1 VTTSIGYVRY
11 FLGTLC
17 LFIATVTAMMTAP
30 AAVLTIFQSE
40 VAPAMT
46 VMLVLVAAF
55 FVLLGTFSWVRAVRL
70 TPGDDLLEGQR
81 GLLIAMM
88 VVTVLLLAGF
98 ASYFVLQ
105 IDFWRGAID
114 GMRDGS

>member
-1 VTTSIGYVRY
+1 MTTSIGYVRY

-17 LFIATVTAMMTAP
+17 LFIATLTAMMTAP
-30 AAVLTIFQSE
+30 AALLTIFQSE
-40 VAPAMT
+40 VAPSMT
-46 VMLVLVAAF
+46 VALVVVAAF
-55 FVLLGTFSWVRAVRL
+55 FLLLGVYSWVRAVRL

-98 ASYFVLQ
+98 AIYFMLQ
-105 IDFWRGAID
+105 LDFWRGAID

>member
-11 FLGTLC
+11 VLGTLC
-17 LFIATVTAMMTAP
+17 LFIATVTAMMTVP

-40 VAPAMT
+40 VAPGMT
-46 VMLVLVAAF
+46 VMFVVVAAF
-55 FVLLGTFSWVRAVRL
+55 FVLLGVYSWVRAVRL

-88 VVTVLLLAGF
+88 AVTVLLLAGF
-98 ASYFVLQ
+98 AVYFVLQ